1 MRICPNCGAE
11 NNDNALSCVLCE
23 FEFDNDTAEYF
34 ENTEPIPAKG
44 VESESVSAR
53 NNYSE
58 PPKAARPIYYSD
70 TASSVPERDSA
81 AGKGKIIAI
90 AVAAIILV
98 AGGIGIGILVIKN
111 KGSTPNGSSDSSNSV
126 VSSTTDSTD
135 ENTTAASASEE
146 TTAEAQETTATAET
160 EATTVNTTSEAD
172 TKPAVPKATAT
183 VTIEPRKGFVQGGL
197 LSIKINGNYS
207 MYKYEYYYK
216 DAGSPDETLVTSETR
231 DSSQIDIET
240 GSSVSWIRVCVT
252 PYNSNGEPGDT
263 VSVKYTGPWIILDPP
278 ANNTS
283 TVTSCTK
290 YGTIYSPSG
299 SKVDGRARSYLID
312 GGAEAYER
320 HDLTNGWHVTA
331 VNQYY
336 DGSSYWYELYDSDD
350 GDYYGWVSEFNIS
363 FY

>member
-1 MRICPNCGAE
+1 MKICPNCGAE
-11 NNDNALSCVLCE
+11 NTDNALSCVLCE

-172 TKPAVPKATAT
+172 TRSATDSF
-183 VTIEPRKGFVQGGL
+183 IDL
-197 LSIKINGNYS
+197 WLSLAAS
-207 MYKYEYYYK
+207 
-216 DAGSPDETLVTSETR
+216 
-231 DSSQIDIET
+231 
-240 GSSVSWIRVCVT
+240 
-252 PYNSNGEPGDT
+252 
-263 VSVKYTGPWIILDPP
+263 
-278 ANNTS
+278 
-283 TVTSCTK
+283 
-290 YGTIYSPSG
+290 
-299 SKVDGRARSYLID
+299 
-312 GGAEAYER
+312 
-320 HDLTNGWHVTA
+320 
-331 VNQYY
+331 
-336 DGSSYWYELYDSDD
+336 
-350 GDYYGWVSEFNIS
+350 
-363 FY
+363 